1 MRVALPLL
9 VAIAVAGAFV
19 SDGACSDE
27 VAGLRFSL
35 PRGWSRVPAGS
46 AILDAQFRIPR
57 ARHDK
62 EDGEL
67 ALFRFGEAKGGG
79 VSDNVAR
86 WYSQFTQPDG
96 RSSEDVALVSTRTVH
111 GLNVKVIDLSGTYRQ
126 QMGPME
132 HPAKPGYRLFG
143 AVVEGQGGPWFWRAV
158 GPAKTMADA
167 KTGFDALID
176 SLDVAR

>member
-1 MRVALPLL
+1 MRTAVPVLVAL
-9 VAIAVAGAFV
+9 AIGALV
-19 SDGACSDE
+19 SDGACSE

-35 PRGWSRVPAGS
+35 PRGWDRVPAGS
-46 AILDAQFRIPR
+46 AILEAQYRIPR

-67 ALFRFGEAKGGG
+67 VLFQYGEAKGGG
-79 VSDNVAR
+79 PSDNVAR
-86 WYSQFTQPDG
+86 WYSQVSQPDG
-96 RSSEDVALVSTRTVH
+96 RSSEDVAVVSTRTIR
-111 GLNVKVIDLSGTYRQ
+111 GLDVKVIDLSGTYRQ

-143 AVVEGQGGPWFWRAV
+143 AVVEGQGSRWFWRAV

-167 KTGFDALID
+167 KKGFDELIE